1 MGKLSIVGKAT
12 HEYPYDTVEVT
23 VSFEVHENST
33 SAALEKVL
41 NQCEDFLA
49 EMNKDGVSMDS
60 IRIGDDSVSQNYS
73 DKKFNVR
80 AKRKI
85 KMRVPFNMEFKNH
98 IMTLIQDKDY
108 DVDINTDYS
117 ISNITEIHNNLIKEA
132 IEDSRQKAIFIAES
146 MGQKL
151 IGVDSVK
158 IGDIYDDTTDNVFYD
173 SKACPCSVKALNYSN
188 MIQSPVTKESEAVS
202 VVWIIE

>member
-12 HEYPYDTVEVT
+12 HEYDYDTVEVT
-23 VSFEVHENST
+23 VRFQVHENST

-49 EMNKDGVSMDS
+49 VMHKDGVSMDN
-60 IRIGDDSVSQNYS
+60 IRIGDDYVKQEYS
-73 DKKFNVR
+73 DKKFNVC
-80 AKRKI
+80 AKREI

-98 IMTLIQDKDY
+98 IMTLIQDKHY
-108 DVDINTDYS
+108 DVDIDTNYI

-132 IEDSRQKAIFIAES
+132 IEDSRQKATFIAES

-151 IGVDSVK
+151 IGVRSVK
-158 IGDIYDDTTDNVFYD
+158 IGEHYDDRIDWMVCEQERSLCS
-173 SKACPCSVKALNYSN
+173 SKSLNYSN
-188 MIQSPVTKESEAVS
+188 MIQSPVKKESESVE
-202 VVWIIE
+202 VVWLIE

>member
-23 VSFEVHENST
+23 VSFEVHEQST

-49 EMNKDGVSMDS
+49 IMHKDGISMDS
-60 IRIGDDSVSQNYS
+60 IRICNDSVGQNYS

-80 AKRKI
+80 AKREIKI
-85 KMRVPFNMEFKNH
+85 RVPFSMEFKNH
-98 IMTLIQDKDY
+98 IMMLIQDKHY
-108 DVDINTDYS
+108 DVDIDTDYS

-132 IEDSRQKAIFIAES
+132 IEDSKQKATFIAES

-151 IGVDSVK
+151 IGVDSIK
-158 IGDIYDDTTDNVFYD
+158 IGERYNNPTDDVFYD
-173 SKACPCSVKALNYSN
+173 ITTCLFSTKTLNYSN
-188 MIQSPVTKESEAVS
+188 MIQSPVTKESESVE
-202 VVWIIE
+202 VVWLIE

>member
-33 SAALEKVL
+33 YAALEKVL

-60 IRIGDDSVSQNYS
+60 IRIGDDSVEQEY
-73 DKKFNVR
+73 DDDELEVCATR
-80 AKRKI
+80 EI

-158 IGDIYDDTTDNVFYD
+158 IGDIYDDTTDDVFYD
-173 SKACPCSVKALNYSN
+173 SIACPCSAKALNYSN
-188 MIQSPVTKESEAVS
+188 MIQSPVTKESESVE
-202 VVWIIE
+202 VVWLIE

>member
-49 EMNKDGVSMDS
+49 VMHKDGISMDS
-60 IRIGDDSVSQNYS
+60 IRIGNDSVEQDYDDNKS
-73 DKKFNVR
+73 DVCATR
-80 AKRKI
+80 EI

-98 IMTLIQDKDY
+98 IMTLIQDKHY
-108 DVDINTDYS
+108 DVDIDTDYS

-132 IEDSRQKAIFIAES
+132 IEDSKQKAKFIAES
-146 MGQKL
+146 MGQKI

-158 IGDIYDDTTDNVFYD
+158 IGEHYDDRIDWMVCEQERSLCS
-173 SKACPCSVKALNYSN
+173 SKSLNYSN
-188 MIQSPVTKESEAVS
+188 MIQSPVKKESESVE
-202 VVWIIE
+202 VVWLIE

>member
-23 VSFEVHENST
+23 VRFQVQENST

-49 EMNKDGVSMDS
+49 VMYKDGVSMDS
-60 IRIGDDSVSQNYS
+60 IRIGDDSVEQEY
-73 DKKFNVR
+73 DDDELEVCATR
-80 AKRKI
+80 EI

-98 IMTLIQDKDY
+98 IMTLIQDKHY
-108 DVDINTDYS
+108 DVDIDTDYS

-132 IEDSRQKAIFIAES
+132 IEDSRQKATFIAES

-158 IGDIYDDTTDNVFYD
+158 IGEHYDDRMDWMVCEQERSLCS
-173 SKACPCSVKALNYSN
+173 SKVLNYSN
-188 MIQSPVTKESEAVS
+188 MIQSPVTKESESVE
-202 VVWIIE
+202 VVWLIE

>member
-12 HEYPYDTVEVT
+12 HEYDYDTVEVT
-23 VSFEVHENST
+23 VGFEVHEQST

-60 IRIGDDSVSQNYS
+60 IRIGDDSVSQSYS

-98 IMTLIQDKDY
+98 IMTLIQDKHY
-108 DVDINTDYS
+108 DVDIDTDYS

-132 IEDSRQKAIFIAES
+132 IEDSRQKATFIAES

-158 IGDIYDDTTDNVFYD
+158 IGEHYDDRMDWMVCEQERSLCS
-173 SKACPCSVKALNYSN
+173 SKVLNYSN
-188 MIQSPVTKESEAVS
+188 MIQSPVTKESESVE
-202 VVWIIE
+202 VVWLIE

>member
-49 EMNKDGVSMDS
+49 EMNKDGISMDS
-60 IRIGDDSVSQNYS
+60 IRIGNDSVEQDYDDNKS
-73 DKKFNVR
+73 DVC
-80 AKRKI
+80 ATRKI
-85 KMRVPFNMEFKNH
+85 TMCVPFNMEFTNH
-98 IMTLIQDKDY
+98 IMTLIQDKHY
-108 DVDINTDYS
+108 NVDIDTDYS

-132 IEDSRQKAIFIAES
+132 IEDSKQKAKFIAES
-146 MGQKL
+146 MGQKI

-158 IGDIYDDTTDNVFYD
+158 IGEQYNNHVHRMICETHQNFF
-173 SKACPCSVKALNYSN
+173 KCCELEYSN
-188 MIQSPVTKESEAVS
+188 MIQSPVTKESESVE
-202 VVWIIE
+202 VVWLIG

>member
-49 EMNKDGVSMDS
+49 EMNKDGISMDS
-60 IRIGDDSVSQNYS
+60 IRIGNDSVEQDYDDNKS
-73 DKKFNVR
+73 DVC
-80 AKRKI
+80 ATRKI
-85 KMRVPFNMEFKNH
+85 TMCVPFNMEFTNH
-98 IMTLIQDKDY
+98 IMTLIQDKHY
-108 DVDINTDYS
+108 DVDIDTDYS

-132 IEDSRQKAIFIAES
+132 IEDSKQKAKE
-146 MGQKL
+146 
-151 IGVDSVK
+151 
-158 IGDIYDDTTDNVFYD
+158 T
-173 SKACPCSVKALNYSN
+173 LN
-188 MIQSPVTKESEAVS
+188 K
-202 VVWIIE
+202 